1 MTLYAADVMDL
12 AKPVETKKSRGKKK
26 AELPTPPASEPETPV
41 ETPVETPQV
50 KPKREMTEKQ
60 KAALEKAKETRKRK
74 REEALAAKQAEEQE
88 IQKKQ
93 EEIAAK
99 EAEILAKKEAAKEKR
114 RLAREAKKNTTV
126 DEQIDQEVA
135 KVAKKPRT
143 SKDTD
148 HTPPAWFQKYVE
160 GVKKEQARHEKEKK
174 PVKQIQQ
181 EATQVAQ
188 SKWEDGFVRDRLRN
202 EVDGHMNRMYSMIF
216 SGRSR

>member
-26 AELPTPPASEPETPV
+26 AELPTPPVSEPEEVKT
-41 ETPVETPQV
+41 ETKQE
-50 KPKREMTEKQ
+50 KPKRELTEKQ
-60 KAALEKAKETRKRK
+60 KAAFEKARETRKRK
-74 REEALAAKQAEEQE
+74 REEALATKQAEEEE
-88 IQKKQ
+88 IKKKQ
-93 EEIAAK
+93 DEIAAK
-99 EAEILAKKEAAKEKR
+99 EAEIAAKKEAAKEKR
-114 RLAREAKKNTTV
+114 RLAREAKKNATV

-135 KVAKKPRT
+135 KVTKKPRI
-143 SKDTD
+143 SKSTNTD

-181 EATQVAQ
+181 EASQVAQ
-188 SKWEDGFVRDRLRN
+188 TKWDDGFVRDRLRN

-216 SGRSR
+216 SR